1 MLCLYLQVRE
11 VLWTQERVRR
21 TQSLFKIVPKF
32 MKDVQRAKKD
42 KDEDNLWERGLVM
55 KDWLMI
61 FLIIYNK
68 YLYISILL

>member
-1 MLCLYLQVRE
+1 MFVLCLYLQVRE

-42 KDEDNLWERGLVM
+42 KDEDNL
-55 KDWLMI
+55 
-61 FLIIYNK
+61 
-68 YLYISILL
+68 